1 MSVCIRTG
9 IYLALLAVGLC
20 CSVAVH
26 AVVRKNPILIIC
38 SYNPGAFPTSTNVSD
53 FMDQYNELGGKHDVI
68 IENMNCKTFS
78 DAPHW
83 KKVMYEILDKY
94 KGEQKPGLVILFG
107 QEAWTA
113 YLAQDEAITGDIPVL
128 TALGSR
134 NMVRLPEE
142 GEDLKNWM
150 PESLDFFKDHLDEHV
165 QGGYLYEYNIAENVR
180 MAKALYPDTKNIAF
194 LSDNTYG
201 GVTLQAL
208 VKAEM
213 KKFPEMNLILLDGR
227 VNTIYTIVDKFRALP
242 EHTVVLIGT
251 WRVDMTDGYFMRNAT
266 YTMME
271 ANPDVPVLTSSS
283 LGLGYW
289 AIGGVV
295 PDYHSFGKELAHEAM
310 QILSGSKK
318 AKGQTAKVVPCKA
331 VIDYSK
337 AEKLQ
342 IDVKALPMS
351 VEVVNEPPTFYEQY
365 EYQIWAFAGLL
376 VALIGGLS
384 VTLYNFIR
392 TKRLKDKLQRSEV
405 DLREAKER
413 AEESN
418 RLKSAFLAN
427 VSHEI
432 RTPLNAIV
440 GFSDVLVMGGGSQEE
455 QQHFFDIIKTNS
467 DLLLRLINDILDI
480 SRLETD
486 KVTLTFE
493 ECDIVQVAEY
503 AVSSVRLTEKGRKN
517 QFVFKTT
524 LDHLVLNT
532 DVHRM
537 QQVIINLLSN
547 ANKFTA
553 EGTITLEVTYE
564 KERNRVLIS
573 VTDTGCGIPKEKQ
586 KQVFERFEK
595 LNDYVQGTGLG
606 LSICRLIVNKWGGD
620 IWVDPVYEGGARFV
634 FSAPCNS

>member
-1 MSVCIRTG
+1 MSAYIRTG
-9 IYLALLAVGLC
+9 VYLALLTVGLC
-20 CSVAVH
+20 CPVAVR
-26 AVVRKNPILIIC
+26 AIAKKNPILIIC
-38 SYNPGAFPTSTNVSD
+38 SYNPGAYPTSVNISD
-53 FMDQYNELGGKHDVI
+53 FMDKYNSLGGSHDVV

-83 KKVMYEILDKY
+83 KKLMLEILDKY
-94 KGEQKPGLVILFG
+94 KEGQKPELVVLFG
-107 QEAWTA
+107 QEAWSA
-113 YLAQDEAITGDIPVL
+113 YLSQDESVTGNIPVL

-134 NMVRLPEE
+134 NMIRLPEE
-142 GEDLKNWM
+142 DEDLKGWM
-150 PESLDFFKDHLDEHV
+150 PESLDFFADHLDKDV
-165 QGGYLYEYNIAENVR
+165 QGGYLYEYDIAENIK

-208 VKAEM
+208 VRSEM
-213 KKFPEMNLILLDGR
+213 KSFPELNLILLDGR
-227 VNTIYTIVDKFRALP
+227 RNTIYTIVDEFRALP
-242 EHTVVLIGT
+242 KHTVVLIGT
-251 WRVDMTDGYFMRNAT
+251 WRVDMNDGYFMRNAT

-289 AIGGVV
+289 AVGGVI
-295 PDYHSFGKELAHEAM
+295 PDYRSFGDELAHEAL
-310 QILSGSKK
+310 QIADGHKPK
-318 AKGQTAKVVPCKA
+318 RGTASVVACKA
-331 VIDYSK
+331 VIDYKK
-337 AEKLQ
+337 AEKLH
-342 IDVKALPMS
+342 INLETLPME

-365 EYQIWAFAGLL
+365 KYQIWAFA
-376 VALIGGLS
+376 ALFIALTGGLF
-384 VTLYNFIR
+384 VALYNFVR
-392 TKRLKDKLQRSEV
+392 TKRLKDKLERSEV

-418 RLKSAFLAN
+418 RLKNAFLAN

-455 QQHFFDIIKTNS
+455 QQHFSDIIRTNS
-467 DLLLRLINDILDI
+467 DLLLHLIDDILDI
-480 SRLETD
+480 SKLETD
-486 KVTLTFE
+486 KMTLTFE

-503 AVSSVRLTEKGRKN
+503 ALTSVQLSKSGSRN
-517 QFVFKTT
+517 QFVFKTD
-524 LDHLVLNT
+524 LEHLILRT

-547 ANKFTA
+547 ANKFTSG
-553 EGTITLEVTYE
+553 GTITLDVAMDREQ
-564 KERNRVLIS
+564 NRVLIS

-595 LNDYVQGTGLG
+595 LNEYVQGTGLG

-620 IWVDPVYEGGARFV
+620 IWVDPSYEGGARLV
-634 FSAPCNS
+634 FTAPCK

>member
-1 MSVCIRTG
+1 MSAYIRTG
-9 IYLALLAVGLC
+9 IYLALLTVGLC
-20 CSVAVH
+20 CSVAAH
-26 AVVRKNPILIIC
+26 AIAEKNPILIIC
-38 SYNPGAFPTSTNVSD
+38 SYNPGAYPTSVNVSD
-53 FMDQYNELGGKHDVI
+53 FMDQYNDLGGTHDVI

-83 KKVMYEILDKY
+83 KKVMWEILDKY
-94 KGEQKPGLVILFG
+94 KGGQRPGLVILFG

-113 YLAQDEAITGDIPVL
+113 YLSQDESVTSDIPVL

-134 NMVRLPEE
+134 NMVKLPEE
-142 GEDLKNWM
+142 GENLKDWM
-150 PESLDFFKDHLDEHV
+150 PESLDFFEDHLDEHV
-165 QGGYLYEYNIAENVR
+165 QGGYLYEYNIAENIR

-201 GVTLQAL
+201 GVTLQSL
-208 VKAEM
+208 VRSEM
-213 KKFPEMNLILLDGR
+213 NKFPELNLILLDGR
-227 VNTIYTIVDKFRALP
+227 MNSIYTIVDKFRALP
-242 EHTVVLIGT
+242 KHTVVLIGT
-251 WRVDMTDGYFMRNAT
+251 WRVDMNDGYFMRNAT

-295 PDYHSFGKELAHEAM
+295 PDYRSFGKELAHEAM
-310 QILSGSKK
+310 DILDSHKK
-318 AKGQTAKVVPCKA
+318 AKGQTASVVPCKA
-331 VIDYSK
+331 VIDYMK
-337 AEKLQ
+337 AEELQ
-342 IDVKALPMS
+342 IDVKALPMA

-365 EYQIWAFAGLL
+365 KYQIWAFAGLL
-376 VALIGGLS
+376 IVLTGGLF

-392 TKRLKDKLQRSEV
+392 TKRLKDKLERSEV

-493 ECDIVQVAEY
+493 ECDVVQVAQY
-503 AVSSVRLTEKGRKN
+503 ALSSVELSKQGSTN
-517 QFVFKTT
+517 QFVFKTN
-524 LDHLVLNT
+524 LEHFVLRT

-547 ANKFTA
+547 ANKFTSN
-553 EGTITLEVTYE
+553 GTITLEVDVE
-564 KERNRVLIS
+564 KEWNRVLIS

-620 IWVDPVYEGGARFV
+620 IWVDPSYEEGARFV
-634 FSAPCNS
+634 FSAPCK